1 MDSDN
6 ESNFKTLL
14 TDSKD
19 AFDKVFHRNFVNMKV
34 FVLLLLIIVSIINQ
48 DTDFIKANPV
58 TFGIE
63 TFVYG
68 LISTLGI
75 IYINHARQGNS
86 TFLTYFIW
94 FIVMCLFNVTFQLG
108 GFYSIL
114 YPEEEPEEEKEELHF
129 KKIDRL
135 LKGVTNSVYGTL
147 GIFTI
152 ICVIFLI
159 FVAYKNWDFNILS
172 YENSFKGSFTIETII
187 FGLTNSVPL
196 LLIAYNREKNK
207 PTEEI
212 KSGMKHNLLETLI
225 LFVKM
230 CLLHIVL
237 QAGGFYKHNFG
248 F

>member
-6 ESNFKTLL
+6 ESFKTLL

-58 TFGIE
+58 TFSIE

-75 IYINHARQGNS
+75 IYINHARNGNS
-86 TFLTYFIW
+86 TFMTYFIW
-94 FIVMCLFNVTFQLG
+94 FIVMCLFNITFQLG

-114 YPEEEPEEEKEELHF
+114 YPEEESEEEKEELHITKVARLF
-129 KKIDRL
+129 KGIS
-135 LKGVTNSVYGTL
+135 NSVYGTL

-152 ICVIFLI
+152 ICIIFLI
-159 FVAYKNWDFNILS
+159 FVAYKNWNFNIPS
-172 YENSFKGSFTIETII
+172 YEKGFKGSFALETII

-207 PTEEI
+207 PTEEL
-212 KSGMKHNLLETLI
+212 KSGIKHNLLETLM
-225 LFVKM
+225 LFIKM

-237 QAGGFYKHNFG
+237 QSGGFYEHNFG